1 MPLLVDLTSSL
12 WLTVFV
18 FGFAVLRQAER
29 LVVRRVK
36 AMKSISC
43 LFNGGTRDRLSG
55 YFALFQRQYSE
66 CGGEVEF
73 VYLANVVAQRSVL
86 GTGVDVEIVHLKEK
100 ESEAV

>member
-12 WLTVFV
+12 WFTVFV

-36 AMKSISC
+36 TMKSISC
-43 LFNGGTRDRLSG
+43 LFKGGTRDRLSG
-55 YFALFQRQYSE
+55 DFQCQYSE
-66 CGGEVEF
+66 CGEEVEF

-86 GTGVDVEIVHLKEK
+86 GTGVDVKIVHLKEK
-100 ESEAV
+100 EREAV